1 MLTLAIAALTC
12 SFRVPDARDA
22 YAAAYEVLR
31 QDGMPI
37 AVRIRQ
43 GRTQDL
49 PKNLPQGLSATM
61 TPLAAIRW
69 QSKSLVKVLA
79 LVEKGNNLP
88 YEPPP
93 PPTLE
98 SSATNFPN
106 IASARSIAK
115 AMNDYGLLKLS
126 EGKSSEAVRALEATS
141 RMCFRSADE
150 SVVSY
155 LSAVGVDDTLLGQV
169 NNFLADFSL
178 ADWVR
183 LEQLAARRIFD
194 TALYGRILDN
204 EFRMFSVYDAEM
216 RKELPTAA
224 LLQTSSDEESTEFKD
239 AVTDAYF
246 RALTM
251 PRWQKILDQVVDL
264 RRSRFGLMKQSL
276 LGPETDWTFR
286 SPDDLSELPKVIRS
300 DSDVVRA
307 LADVSYLNPLDII
320 ILRSRAKFRLL
331 SLHGKINRYYLNRH
345 RYPNELKDVANEAE
359 KYDPLSRKPFV
370 YQKLKNGYK
379 LVSAGRK
386 GLTGEVGLEYR
397 WPPSTAKEGKGG
409 TP

>member
-31 QDGMPI
+31 QDGVSI
-37 AVRIRQ
+37 ANRIRQ

-49 PKNLPQGLSATM
+49 PKKLPPGLNATM

-69 QSKSLVKVLA
+69 QSKSLVKVLI

-98 SSATNFPN
+98 SSATNFP
-106 IASARSIAK
+106 ILASARSIAK
-115 AMNDYGLLKLS
+115 AMNDYGWLKLS

-141 RMCFRSADE
+141 RMCYRSADE
-150 SVVSY
+150 SIASY
-155 LSAVGVDDTLLGQV
+155 LSAVGVENTLLGQV
-169 NNFLADFSL
+169 NSFLAEYSL

-183 LEQLAARRIFD
+183 LEQLAAQRILD

-204 EFRMFSVYDAEM
+204 ENEMFAVFDVEM

-224 LLQTSSDEESTEFKD
+224 LLQSSSDEESTEFKD
-239 AVTDAYF
+239 AVTEAYF

-251 PRWQKILDQVVDL
+251 PRWQKIVDQVAHL
-264 RRSRFGLMKQSL
+264 RRSRFESMKQSL
-276 LGPETDWTFR
+276 LGPESDWTFR
-286 SPDDLSELPKVIRS
+286 SPDDPSIKPKVIRS
-300 DSDVVRA
+300 DADVVRA
-307 LADVSYLNPLDII
+307 LADVSFLTPLEVI

-331 SLHGKINRYYLNRH
+331 SLHGKINRYNLNRR
-345 RYPNELKDVANEAE
+345 RYPNELKDVASEAE
-359 KYDPLSRKPFV
+359 RYDPLSSKPFV

-386 GLTGEVGLEYR
+386 GITGEVGLEYG

-409 TP
+409 PP